1 MAQRFR
7 KFKGMSTF
15 KGIPKKALAKV
26 IEAMIHFP
34 KRSTDYI
41 HKNWKHLIINI
52 LAIVFIIVVWY
63 ILVEAARGGN
73 QFLMEHRLHDLP
85 TPIET
90 WEAFLDSLSPS
101 EDFGVIYK
109 PSILQHAG
117 ASIWRVLIGF
127 SLAALVGIPS
137 GLIMGRSRYASD
149 FGAPIVEL
157 IRPIP
162 PLAWIGVGLLI
173 FTYNVGYFIVFM
185 GVIFPLILSTVNGVK
200 SVDEE
205 LIEAAKT
212 LGANRINI
220 LRKVVIP
227 GALPSIVTGMRIG
240 LGIGWM
246 SIVAAEMVGMRE
258 GLGLGY
264 YVWVSYDSF
273 GKYDYM
279 VAGMILIGFI
289 GWLMNAVIQ
298 RVEKRMIPWQE

>member
-1 MAQRFR
+1 MKAS
-7 KFKGMSTF
+7 KGP
-15 KGIPKKALAKV
+15 PKKASVEAKEF
-26 IEAMIHFP
+26 ITRFL
-34 KRSTDYI
+34 KRNKTYLE
-41 HKNWKHLIINI
+41 KNWKHL
-52 LAIVFIIVVWY
+52 LTKVLSIVFVIMIWF

-73 QFLMEHRLHDLP
+73 QFLMEHRLHQLP
-85 TPIET
+85 TPFET

-101 EDFGVIYK
+101 ADAGIIYK

-137 GLIMGRSRYASD
+137 GLIMGRSKYASD
-149 FGAPIVEL
+149 FGGPIVEL
-157 IRPIP
+157 FRPIP
-162 PLAWIGVGLLI
+162 PLAWIGVGLLV
-173 FTYNVGYFIVFM
+173 FTYNVGLFIVFI
-185 GVIFPLILSTVNGVK
+185 GVVFPIILSTINGVK
-200 SVDEE
+200 AVDEE

-264 YVWVSYDSF
+264 YVWIMYDS
-273 GKYDYM
+273 YSDYAHM
-279 VAGMILIGFI
+279 VAGMLLIGFI
-289 GWLMNAVIQ
+289 GWLMNTVIQ
-298 RVEKRMIPWQE
+298 KMERRMIRWQE

>member
-1 MAQRFR
+1 MSSRIGTHR
-7 KFKGMSTF
+7 KVS
-15 KGIPKKALAKV
+15 AKI
-26 IEAMIHFP
+26 IESITNSP
-34 KRSTDYI
+34 KRCLDYI
-41 HKNWKHLIINI
+41 QKNWKHLLINI
-52 LAIVFIIVVWY
+52 LSVVFILLIWY
-63 ILVEAARGGN
+63 ILVEVARGGN
-73 QFLMEHRLHDLP
+73 QVLMEHSIHLLP
-85 TPIET
+85 TPLET
-90 WEAFLDSLSPS
+90 WEAFLESLAPS
-101 EDFGVIYK
+101 GVGALIYK

-149 FGAPIVEL
+149 FGGPIVEL
-157 IRPIP
+157 MRPIP

-173 FTYNVGYFIVFM
+173 FTHNVGYFIVFI
-185 GVIFPLILSTVNGVK
+185 GVIFPVILSTVNGVK

-264 YVWVSYDSF
+264 YVWVSYFDF

-289 GWLMNAVIQ
+289 GWLMNMVIQ
-298 RVEKRMIPWQE
+298 RFEKRMIRWQE